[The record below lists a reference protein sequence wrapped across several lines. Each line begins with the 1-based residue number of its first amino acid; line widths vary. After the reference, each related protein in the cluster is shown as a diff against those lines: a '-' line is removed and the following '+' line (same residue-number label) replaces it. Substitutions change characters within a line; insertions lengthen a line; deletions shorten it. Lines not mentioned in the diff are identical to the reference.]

1 MSKENTHDSRLL
13 DFFMGDNLSLKKII
27 KREKPENE
35 EEKESKPVFS
45 LENIGTRKDQTEKKN
60 TFTRN
65 VTNHDT
71 DSDKKEFA
79 EVDYAILK
87 SITYDFKSI
96 TQISKALQIRAA
108 VVEKHIFLLIKN
120 GFIKYFQY
128 CVLTSKGKDAIVE
141 FERNNSEDIWK
152 PIDDFI
158 VSVVERNKE
167 NKLKLQ
173 KMIDTS
179 LLIFLIILIILI
191 IYFGLL
197 S

>member
-1 MSKENTHDSRLL
+1 MS
-13 DFFMGDNLSLKKII
+13 DNLSLRKII
-27 KREKPENE
+27 KKDKKTGKEED
-35 EEKESKPVFS
+35 EEKSKPVVS
-45 LENIGTRKDQTEKKN
+45 PLEMTVTREDETEDKLTKNMTKNDDQN
-60 TFTRN
+60 G
-65 VTNHDT
+65 
-71 DSDKKEFA
+71 KKEFA

-87 SITYDFKSI
+87 SITYDFKSV
-96 TQISKALQIRAA
+96 TQISKTLQIRAA
-108 VVEKHIFLLIKN
+108 IIEKHIFLLIKN

-128 CVLTSKGKDAIVE
+128 CALTSKGKDAIAE
-141 FERNNSEDIWK
+141 FERNNPEDIWK

-173 KMIDTS
+173 KMIDTA
-179 LLIFLIILIILI
+179 LLIFLIVLVILI